1 MNDHSPTES
10 LHTGNVLE
18 ALKVS
23 KRYPGVL
30 ALDNVEFDLKFGE
43 VQALVGQNGA
53 GKSTFIEIIAGSI
66 RPDSGR
72 ILLGGRQLTHLDPAL
87 SIELGIQTVHQENQ
101 LVEELSVAENIYLY
115 NLPTSRFGFA
125 SLSTCIQ
132 AADRRLQ
139 ELGINIDSSLKLI
152 ELTFVEKKLI
162 SIAKAFSRQ
171 ANILILDEPTASLD
185 KTGKTILFD
194 IIKKYTQKG
203 LSVIYISHHLSE
215 IFEICDRVTIF
226 KDGRKINTT
235 SVKDTDMTTIVREM
249 IGKSK
254 TTLTKRA
261 SVPESGSTA
270 ELLEVVDYFQQG
282 VVKHV
287 SFQVK
292 KGEIFGLAGLV
303 GAGRSE
309 LARLIF
315 GMQKK
320 ETGQL
325 IYGGQDITPA
335 DPGDAIRKGIG
346 YLTEDRKLDGLITMR
361 PIFENI
367 SVVELSKSKGTFL
380 NLSREKDQTRSISQQ
395 LAVKTPS
402 ISQAVINLSG
412 GNQQKVVVAK
422 WLYAESQILMFDEP
436 TVGIDV
442 GSKSDIY
449 TLMIDLARQGKI
461 IIMISSDNPELVSV
475 CDRVGVMRFG
485 KLVNILAGDQISEEN
500 ILKYSLGVAE
510 KD

>member
-1 MNDHSPTES
+1 
-10 LHTGNVLE
+10 LKTGNVLE
-18 ALKVS
+18 ASNVTKH
-23 KRYPGVL
+23 YPGVL

-72 ILLGGRQLTHLDPAL
+72 IILDGRQLTHLDPAL

-115 NLPTSRFGFA
+115 NLPINRFGFA

-132 AADRRLQ
+132 AADKLLQ
-139 ELGINIDSSLKLI
+139 ELGIHIDSRLKLS

-171 ANILILDEPTASLD
+171 AHILILDEPTASLD
-185 KTGKTILFD
+185 ETGKTILFD
-194 IIKKYTQKG
+194 IIKQYTQKG
-203 LSVIYISHHLSE
+203 LSVIYISHHLGE

-226 KDGRKINTT
+226 KDGRKVKT
-235 SVKDTDMTTIVREM
+235 SFVKDTDMTTIVREM

-261 SVPESGSTA
+261 AVGAEISTS
-270 ELLEVVDYFQQG
+270 ELLEVVDYSQKG
-282 VVKHV
+282 VVEHV

-292 KGEIFGLAGLV
+292 KGEIFGLGGLV

-315 GMQKK
+315 GMEKK
-320 ETGQL
+320 DSGQL
-325 IYGGQDITPA
+325 VYAGRDITPT
-335 DPGDAIRKGIG
+335 DPSDAIRKGIG
-346 YLTEDRKLDGLITMR
+346 YLTEDRKLDGLITIR

-380 NLSREKDQTRSISQQ
+380 NLATEKDQTEAMSQQ

-402 ISQAVINLSG
+402 LTQAVINLSG

-422 WLYAESQILMFDEP
+422 WLYAEAQTLIFDEP

-449 TLMIDLARQGKI
+449 ELMMELAQQGKI

-475 CDRVGVMRFG
+475 CDRVGIMRFG
-485 KLVNILAGDQISEEN
+485 QLVTILAGDQISEEN
-500 ILKYSLGVAE
+500 ILKFSLGVGE

>member
-1 MNDHSPTES
+1 
-10 LHTGNVLE
+10 
-18 ALKVS
+18 
-23 KRYPGVL
+23 
-30 ALDNVEFDLKFGE
+30 
-43 VQALVGQNGA
+43 
-53 GKSTFIEIIAGSI
+53 
-66 RPDSGR
+66 
-72 ILLGGRQLTHLDPAL
+72 
-87 SIELGIQTVHQENQ
+87 
-101 LVEELSVAENIYLY
+101 VEELSVAENIYLY

-132 AADRRLQ
+132 AADKLLQ

-203 LSVIYISHHLSE
+203 LSVIYISHHLGE

-226 KDGRKINTT
+226 KDGRKITTT
-235 SVKDTDMTTIVREM
+235 SVKDTDMTTIVRAM

-254 TTLTKRA
+254 TTLTNRSRA
-261 SVPESGSTA
+261 SEPETSSTA

-287 SFQVK
+287 SLQVK

-315 GMQKK
+315 GLQKK
-320 ETGQL
+320 DSGQL

-380 NLSREKDQTRSISQQ
+380 NLSREKDQTRSMSQQ

-422 WLYAESQILMFDEP
+422 WLYAESQILIFDEP

-485 KLVNILAGDQISEEN
+485 KLVNILAGDQISEES
-500 ILKYSLGVAE
+500 ILKYSLGVGE

>member
-1 MNDHSPTES
+1 MQ
-10 LHTGNVLE
+10 TGNVLE
-18 ALKVS
+18 ASKVS
-23 KRYPGVL
+23 KLYPGVL
-30 ALDNVEFDLKFGE
+30 ALDEVDFDLKFGE

-72 ILLGGRQLTHLDPAL
+72 ILLDGRQFSHLDPAL
-87 SIELGIQTVHQENQ
+87 SIKLGIQTVHQENQ
-101 LVEELSVAENIYLY
+101 LVEEMSVAENIYLY
-115 NLPTSRFGFA
+115 NLPTNRFGFA
-125 SLSTCIQ
+125 SYSTCIQ
-132 AADRRLQ
+132 AADKLLQ
-139 ELGINIDSSLKLI
+139 ELGIDIDPRLRLI

-203 LSVIYISHHLSE
+203 LSVIYISHHLAE

-226 KDGRKINTT
+226 KDGRKISTR
-235 SVKDTDMTTIVREM
+235 SVEETNMTTIVREM

-254 TTLTKRA
+254 AALTKRA
-261 SVPESGSTA
+261 ARAEDGPAA
-270 ELLEVVDYFQQG
+270 ELLEVVDYCQKG
-282 VVKHV
+282 VVEHV
-287 SFQVK
+287 SFKIK
-292 KGEIFGLAGLV
+292 KGEIFGLGGLV

-320 ETGQL
+320 DAGQL
-325 IYGGQDITPA
+325 IYGGRDITAANPS
-335 DPGDAIRKGIG
+335 DAIRKGIG

-367 SVVELSKSKGTFL
+367 SVVELTKSRRTFL
-380 NLSREKDQTRSISQQ
+380 NLGTEKDQTGIMSQQ

-402 ISQAVINLSG
+402 LTQAVVNLSG

-422 WLYAESQILMFDEP
+422 WLYAESQILIFDEP

-449 TLMIDLARQGKI
+449 KLMIDLARQGKI

-475 CDRVGVMRFG
+475 CDRVGIMRFG
-485 KLVNILAGDQISEEN
+485 KLVTILAGDQISEEN
-500 ILKYSLGVAE
+500 ILKYSLGVGE

>member
-1 MNDHSPTES
+1 MQ
-10 LHTGNVLE
+10 TGNVLE
-18 ALKVS
+18 ALKIS

-30 ALDNVEFDLKFGE
+30 ALDEVEFDLKFGE

-72 ILLGGRQLTHLDPAL
+72 ILLGGRQLSHLDPAL

-115 NLPTSRFGFA
+115 DLPVNRFGFA

-132 AADRRLQ
+132 AADALLL
-139 ELGINIDSSLKLI
+139 ELGIAIDSRLKLG

-162 SIAKAFSRQ
+162 SIAKAFSRR

-194 IIKKYTQKG
+194 IIRKYTRQG
-203 LSVIYISHHLSE
+203 LSVIYISHHLAE

-226 KDGRKINTT
+226 KDGRKISTHP
-235 SVKDTDMTTIVREM
+235 VKDTDMTTIVRRM

-254 TTLTKRA
+254 ATLTKRA
-261 SVPESGSTA
+261 AAAVDSSAA
-270 ELLEVVDYFQQG
+270 EWLEVVDYYQKG
-282 VVKHV
+282 VVEHV
-287 SFQVK
+287 SFRVK
-292 KGEIFGLAGLV
+292 KGEIFGLGGLV

-320 ETGQL
+320 DGGQL
-325 IYGGQDITPA
+325 IYSGQNVTAANPS
-335 DPGDAIRKGIG
+335 DAIRKGIG

-367 SVVELSKSKGTFL
+367 SVVELSKSRAAFM
-380 NLSREKDQTRSISQQ
+380 NLTAEKDQTGIMSRQ

-402 ISQAVINLSG
+402 LSQAVINLSG

-422 WLYAESQILMFDEP
+422 WLYAESQILIFDEP

-449 TLMIDLARQGKI
+449 KLMIDLAQQGKI
-461 IIMISSDNPELVSV
+461 IIMISSDNPELVAV
-475 CDRVGVMRFG
+475 CDRVGIMRFG
-485 KLVNILAGDQISEEN
+485 KLVTILAGDQISEEN
-500 ILKYSLGVAE
+500 ILKYSMGVGE